1 MNDKSF
7 ESLES
12 GRKTVLV
19 VDDDPSILLVIQAML
34 ESQDLR
40 VLLANNAESALRLGE
55 QSQLTIDLLLA
66 DVVMPDVSGP
76 DLALRMLSM
85 RPNLRVLFMSAFAEA
100 DIVPP
105 PGPVWSGRSL
115 RTALDH
121 SSHLGW
127 AEIRHPFHPLRGQ
140 RFEVLKKR
148 RISGVDTLILR
159 ELERGSF
166 SVAREW
172 TDCRRPWRLPTAQDL
187 QLPSQPP
194 ILS

>member
-1 MNDKSF
+1 MDDKSF

-34 ESQDLR
+34 ENPDLR

-100 DIVPP
+100 DIVRVKVLDKALGFVAKPFSSDSLLANVREALGVP
-105 PGPVWSGRSL
+105 IWPSVTPRASTASSG
-115 RTALDH
+115 
-121 SSHLGW
+121 
-127 AEIRHPFHPLRGQ
+127 I
-140 RFEVLKKR
+140 
-148 RISGVDTLILR
+148 
-159 ELERGSF
+159 
-166 SVAREW
+166 
-172 TDCRRPWRLPTAQDL
+172 
-187 QLPSQPP
+187 
-194 ILS
+194 

>member
-76 DLALRMLSM
+76 DLALRMLSL
-85 RPNLRVLFMSAFAEA
+85 RPNLRVLFMSAFADV
-100 DIVPP
+100 DIVRVKVLDKALGFVAKPFSSDSLLANVREALVVP
-105 PGPVWSGRSL
+105 TWPSVTPRASTASSG
-115 RTALDH
+115 
-121 SSHLGW
+121 
-127 AEIRHPFHPLRGQ
+127 I
-140 RFEVLKKR
+140 
-148 RISGVDTLILR
+148 
-159 ELERGSF
+159 
-166 SVAREW
+166 
-172 TDCRRPWRLPTAQDL
+172 
-187 QLPSQPP
+187 
-194 ILS
+194 